1 MMRGSNM
8 GYPALLAYHIIDHM
22 GASVYKAEF

>member
-8 GYPALLAYHIIDHM
+8 GYPTLLVYHIIDHM
-22 GASVYKAEF
+22 GASIYKAEF

>member
-22 GASVYKAEF
+22 GASIYKAEF